1 MDNLPVNELKGVIDL
16 DDEIGSGAY
25 GVVKSVSVHGTI
37 CAAKDVH
44 KILLQHVSKR
54 ESAAVKQKFMQECV
68 HCSKLLHPNIV
79 QFLGIYYPS
88 EHAELP
94 WLIMEKL
101 NTSLTDYVEKRRC
114 DKIYFPVKV
123 SIFYDILL
131 GLQFLHAQKI
141 IHRDLSSNNILLTKF
156 LVAKIADLGMAKLV
170 DPSKIISQSKQPG
183 TPVFMPP
190 EALNDHSKY
199 NRSIDVFSFGCV
211 MIHLMSQE
219 FPYPDSV
226 MCLDKSVGRYVSRS
240 QIECR
245 EKYLGKIHKPPGLKK
260 LILESIDDVPDKR
273 PSIIELLNYFEIIV
287 KQQTTQGICLE
298 KDHAIST
305 LQVCTCIVNIL

>member
-88 EHAELP
+88 KNAELP

-101 NTSLTDYVEKRRC
+101 NTSLTDYVEKHQC
-114 DKIYFPVKV
+114 DEIYFPVKV

-183 TPVFMPP
+183 TAIFMPP
-190 EALNDHSKY
+190 EALNDHSK
-199 NRSIDVFSFGCV
+199 
-211 MIHLMSQE
+211 
-219 FPYPDSV
+219 
-226 MCLDKSVGRYVSRS
+226 
-240 QIECR
+240 
-245 EKYLGKIHKPPGLKK
+245 
-260 LILESIDDVPDKR
+260 
-273 PSIIELLNYFEIIV
+273 
-287 KQQTTQGICLE
+287 
-298 KDHAIST
+298 
-305 LQVCTCIVNIL
+305 